1 MVQGFLGGA
10 GVPGWCMSHT
20 EAPIRIQWSEPATLQ
35 RVMSLACLPR
45 YMSYRQ
51 KPISITDVL
60 SLTLAF
66 VRDEKMWDN
75 EDPEGAEQA
84 EKRARTSL
92 HPSPRYRSEAELGT
106 MEACLTR
113 WKEELSQDMEG

>member
-1 MVQGFLGGA
+1 MRDWAYVVFHM
-10 GVPGWCMSHT
+10 P
-20 EAPIRIQWSEPATLQ
+20 
-35 RVMSLACLPR
+35 PR
-45 YMSYRQ
+45 YVNYRE

-66 VRDEKMWDN
+66 VRDEKMWDH
-75 EDPEGAEQA
+75 EDPKGAEQA

-92 HPSPRYRSEAELGT
+92 YPSPRYRSEMELST

-113 WKEELSQDMEG
+113 WGEELSQDMEGRFPWVL